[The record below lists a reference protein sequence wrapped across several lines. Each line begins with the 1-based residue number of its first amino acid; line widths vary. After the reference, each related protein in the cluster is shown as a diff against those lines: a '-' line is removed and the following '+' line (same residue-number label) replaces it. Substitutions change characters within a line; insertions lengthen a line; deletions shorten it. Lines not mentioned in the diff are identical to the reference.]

1 MHYYDRVIQ
10 HDFQIG
16 KIVSSVQRNS
26 RMRFSP
32 NLQIWRR
39 QINTATK
46 CQLRGVIDDL
56 TEYAK
61 YVPD

>member
-10 HDFQIG
+10 QDFQIG